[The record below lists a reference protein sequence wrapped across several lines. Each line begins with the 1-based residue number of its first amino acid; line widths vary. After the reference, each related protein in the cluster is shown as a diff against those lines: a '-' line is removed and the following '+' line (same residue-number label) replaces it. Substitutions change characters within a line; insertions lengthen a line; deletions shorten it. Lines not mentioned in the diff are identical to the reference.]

1 MILYDVALSSR
12 YFLVQEQGPTK
23 LTLEAANG
31 KKYKIQFGSEA
42 TCTCGGGR
50 KEHCVHTIYTMLKIF
65 KIDEADP
72 LLWQLAFTDTEID
85 KILQR
90 REDLMLRNRQGMQAW
105 QSGLTSIE
113 QQYRSALQELRQGER
128 RELDRFQG

>member
-1 MILYDVALSSR
+1 MSRAKPYRSKPTKEFMILYDVALSSR
-12 YFLVQEQGPTK
+12 YFLIQEQGPTK
-23 LTLEAANG
+23 LTLEASNG

-85 KILQR
+85 KILEN
-90 REDLMLRNRQGMQAW
+90 REGMMLKNRQG
-105 QSGLTSIE
+105 L
-113 QQYRSALQELRQGER
+113 
-128 RELDRFQG
+128 